1 MRSAESQLLVV
12 KCESG
17 AITTPLCIGI
27 LTAATVTQPTS
38 GGSGIQKAKQGFYIT
53 RTRAVGKSGDR
64 SVSTGHTMWTLCD
77 SAFVGEAF

>member
-27 LTAATVTQPTS
+27 LTAAAVTQPN

-77 SAFVGEAF
+77 SAFVVEAF